1 MWRVKILDLLTIVCK
16 AIDDRL
22 GENISIIDMRNVSPF
37 NDYMVI
43 CSAKNVRMALSI
55 VDKIEQ
61 DANKYGSD
69 VRAIEGDDTS
79 NWILIDLYTIVAHV
93 FVGTEREVYNL
104 ENLWIDQPRLKVNL

>member
-61 DANKYGSD
+61 DANKYGYD

-79 NWILIDLYTIVAHV
+79 NWILIDILLSLMFLLELKEKYIILKIYGSISHV
-93 FVGTEREVYNL
+93 
-104 ENLWIDQPRLKVNL
+104 